1 MAIYAISDLHLSFG
15 VNKPMNIF
23 GNVWDNYEEEVKK
36 NWINT
41 VNDEDTVII
50 PGDISWA
57 MTLSESIK
65 DFEYI
70 NNLPGKKIILRGN
83 HDYYFATKTKMEKFF
98 KEQGFDSLKIIHNTA
113 IEVEDYIVCGS
124 RGWEKQKIIMQ
135 SKIKK

>member
-23 GNVWDNYEEEVKK
+23 GNVWDNYEEEIKK

-83 HDYYFATKTKMEKFF
+83 HDYYFATKTKMKSF
-98 KEQGFDSLKIIHNTA
+98 LKSKVLIVLRLYII
-113 IEVEDYIVCGS
+113 
-124 RGWEKQKIIMQ
+124 QL
-135 SKIKK
+135 